1 MLREPHYGCGRKNGV
16 GCAMEG
22 TASGEREG
30 VFVWIAGNC

>member
-1 MLREPHYGCGRKNGV
+1 MLREPHHGCGRKKGA

-30 VFVWIAGNC
+30 VIV

>member
-1 MLREPHYGCGRKNGV
+1 MLQEPHRGCGHKNGA
-16 GCAMEG
+16 GCAIKG